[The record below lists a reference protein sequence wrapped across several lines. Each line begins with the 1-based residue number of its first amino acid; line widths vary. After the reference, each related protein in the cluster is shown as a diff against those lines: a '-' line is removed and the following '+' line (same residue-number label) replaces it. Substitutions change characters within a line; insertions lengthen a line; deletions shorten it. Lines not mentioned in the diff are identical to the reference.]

1 MIFVTHPD
9 FADHDTGVGHPE
21 RPERLTAVAEGVRRS
36 GLGSDLRPVA
46 PEPATTADLERVH
59 DPGYVGA
66 LERFCRTGGGHLDA
80 DTIADVTHRNA
91 MRHFDFD
98 PFAHRSP
105 EESTVGALRAQATHV
120 DVGPAEP
127 RKPFVPPERP
137 LTLMDMLTKAE
148 HPLLDEQAKAEGVAE
163 EEEVA

>member
-1 MIFVTHPD
+1 SRDWSSDVCSSD
-9 FADHDTGVGHPE
+9 LE

-80 DTIADVTHRNA
+80 DTPCR
-91 MRHFDFD
+91 
-98 PFAHRSP
+98 PRSWDAALLAAGAGLTRS
-105 EESTVGALRAQATHV
+105 EERRVGKEGRRRGWRRQA
-120 DVGPAEP
+120 
-127 RKPFVPPERP
+127 
-137 LTLMDMLTKAE
+137 
-148 HPLLDEQAKAEGVAE
+148 
-163 EEEVA
+163 